1 MVAKSCLY
9 FVNFHLVLLFFAT
22 IVKFWKWI
30 LKIAFCFL
38 LFLSWWDSKKKN
50 MEIYIKKNMQIC
62 KEKTKSRARKS
73 MFWPGVKREIVFFF
87 FFWIGINSMQDWI
100 ATTRHGVRRKRSTKR
115 LKHTGNLFRKNLQ
128 WKDVS

>member
-50 MEIYIKKNMQIC
+50 MEIYTKKIC
-62 KEKTKSRARKS
+62 KYAKKRQNSGQESQCSGQVWKEK
-73 MFWPGVKREIVFFF
+73 VFF

-100 ATTRHGVRRKRSTKR
+100 ATTRHGVMRKRSTKR

-128 WKDVS
+128 LKDVC